1 MKLEG
6 IFSGLNLSLS
16 EKNEALYKLP
26 LGSESLSLNELI
38 GQKISLELLGKIQCR
53 FCCKTIKKS
62 FANGSCYKC
71 FMELPQNDLCVL
83 KPETCHFH
91 KGSCRKSEWGEDNC
105 FQTHFIYLAQT
116 SGLKVGITRHFRLP
130 TRWIEQGATK
140 AVTLATVSN
149 RIQAGL
155 AEVFLKKF
163 VADKTNWRKMLSP
176 AEDLADFS
184 KKKQE
189 LTESLLSKF
198 NFTRATK
205 QEPLNITYPVLG
217 YPEKV
222 VSHNLEKN
230 PSA

>member
-1 MKLEG
+1 
-6 IFSGLNLSLS
+6 
-16 EKNEALYKLP
+16 
-26 LGSESLSLNELI
+26 
-38 GQKISLELLGKIQCR
+38 
-53 FCCKTIKKS
+53 
-62 FANGSCYKC
+62 
-71 FMELPQNDLCVL
+71 MELPQNDLCVL

-140 AVTLATVSN
+140 AVTLVTVKN

-155 AEVFLKKF
+155 AEVLLKK
-163 VADKTNWRKMLSP
+163 VVSDKTNWRKMLSP
-176 AEDLADFS
+176 AEDLAEFS

-189 LTESLLSKF
+189 LTETLLSKF
-198 NFTRATK
+198 SFTKPTEQK
-205 QEPLNITYPVLG
+205 PLSIIYPVLS

-222 VSHNLEKN
+222 VSHNLEKTPQLEEKLMGIKGSYLIFEKTVLN
-230 PSA
+230 LKKLSGFSLRFKV